1 MIFAFPG
8 RVLCLLAFSL
18 PVGTAGAAGSPGP
31 VPWAASFERI
41 GINQGL
47 SQSVVTSIHQDD
59 LGFLWF
65 GTQEGLNRYD
75 GRSFKVYRHDPRD
88 PESLSSSSIE
98 AIAGDGEG
106 RLWLGTDDGGV
117 NILNPRTGN
126 INVLRHDP
134 SKAQSLS
141 HDRVL
146 DIAFGPDGAAWLGT
160 EEGLNRVSADGS
172 VIDRIGEQPGT
183 DPASKLADKAITSV
197 LAGSDGRIWAGTR
210 ESGLYVLGMDGEVVR
225 YGADEPDA
233 RRLASDQI
241 TDLALGGEGN
251 VWVTT
256 LDGGLD
262 RIRDDGTT
270 VVPTADDSLDL
281 PDTSLTAIHAEEDG
295 SLLVGSDDGYLY
307 RIAPDLRLLGQ
318 YRHTADNPDSI
329 ARGSVEDIY
338 VDRTGVL
345 WVGSYTG
352 GVSKSKSLSGKVA
365 HGVLSPNDSRRL
377 PDKVVRAFWIDE
389 EPRQIWIGTNGGLA
403 RAGPGAE
410 RYEVFRHEEGNPRSL
425 SNNVVYSVLRR
436 QNGELWVGTR
446 RGLNRFRPETGN
458 FERYLKSGDRG
469 LPDNRVRE
477 LVEDSEGRLWV
488 GTEGGLARYE
498 DATDRFRI
506 YRSRRGDSNSLSS
519 DEVTALFADDEGFI
533 WVGTNIAGL
542 NRFDPESGSFR
553 HYEAGPDGLSHHS
566 VWDVKRIDDTVWV
579 GTFSGGLNR
588 IDLSTGK
595 VKRYLERDGLAN
607 NVVYQVIP
615 DGRGRLWLSTNAGI
629 SVLDPDAGQFLNYNP
644 RDGLQ
649 NYEFNSNAGFR
660 DEDGRLYFGGV
671 DGMDII
677 DAPAVEPIST
687 DAVAALTGFQLFNRP
702 VAPANDERIDMD
714 ASIEYADR
722 LTLDYQ
728 AKVFSIGLGALHFVN
743 PDTNQLR
750 YRLNGLHEGWLESN
764 ETLHYVTFNSLAPG
778 DYRLRVQASG
788 RGTEWGPERALD
800 INVTPPPWRSPGAYA
815 AYALIVLLLLAA
827 LVRAYWRR
835 IGAERRQIEKL
846 NAMVADRTIE
856 LEALN
861 EQLKVTNQR
870 LEVATRRDP
879 LTQLANRRELLEW
892 LPREQAAALRAYRDW
907 AGKEASGGEPTH
919 ARLCFLAVDI
929 DDFKQIND
937 TWGHLVGDRI
947 LHSFAQRLKDH
958 CRSSDLAVRWGGE
971 EFLLVM
977 RATGPEEARYLAERI
992 RRTVQT
998 RPVTLDGGEE
1008 VRMTCSIGFACYP
1021 FSTRHPAVGNW
1032 EDIVGLAD
1040 AGLYAAKR
1048 GGKNAWI
1055 GIGCPDDLSSGQVN
1069 SLIHDPEVRQGRGDR
1084 AVFWRSG

>member
-1 MIFAFPG
+1 MIFAFSLRP
-8 RVLCLLAFSL
+8 LCLLALSL
-18 PVGTAGAAGSPGP
+18 PVATAAAADPPGSA
-31 VPWAASFERI
+31 PWAAAFERI
-41 GINQGL
+41 GIDQGL
-47 SQSVVTSIHQDD
+47 SQSVVTSIYQDD
-59 LGFLWF
+59 LGFLWL

-75 GRSFKVYRHDPRD
+75 GRSFKVYRHDPDD

-98 AIAGDGEG
+98 VIAGDGEG

-117 NILNPRTGN
+117 NILDPRTGD
-126 INVLRHDP
+126 ITVLRHDP
-134 SKAQSLS
+134 SKERSLS

-146 DIAFGPDGAAWLGT
+146 DITFGPEDSAWLGT
-160 EEGLNRVSADGS
+160 EAGLDRVSGNGAAVKRLGNGPGS
-172 VIDRIGEQPGT
+172 
-183 DPASKLADKAITSV
+183 ASTLVGKAVTSV
-197 LAGSDGRIWAGTR
+197 LAGDDGEIWAGTR
-210 ESGLYVLGMDGEVVR
+210 ESGLYALRTDGEVVR
-225 YGADEPDA
+225 YGTGDPDV
-233 RRLASDQI
+233 RRLAGDQV
-241 TDLALGGEGN
+241 TDLALGADGT

-262 RIRDDGTT
+262 RIGDDGAA
-270 VVPTADDSLDL
+270 VLSTAGDSVDL
-281 PDTSLTAIHAEEDG
+281 PDTSLTAIHIEEG
-295 SLLVGSDDGYLY
+295 GNLLVGSNDGYLY
-307 RIAPDLRLLGQ
+307 RITPDLRLLGQ

-365 HGVLSPNDSRRL
+365 HGVLGSNDSRRL
-377 PDKVVRAFWIDE
+377 PDKVVRTFWIDE
-389 EPRQIWIGTNGGLA
+389 ELPQFWIGTNGGLA
-403 RAGPGAE
+403 RTRPGAE
-410 RYEVFRHEEGNPRSL
+410 GYEVFRHEEGNPRSL
-425 SNNVVYSVLRR
+425 SNDVVYSVLRR

-446 RGLNRFRPETGN
+446 RGLNRFRPETRD
-458 FERYLKSGDRG
+458 FERYLKNGNRG
-469 LPDNRVRE
+469 LPDDRVRE

-498 DATDRFRI
+498 DARDRFRV
-506 YRSRRGDSNSLSS
+506 YRSRPGDSDSLSS

-542 NRFDPESGSFR
+542 NRLDPESGTFR

-566 VWDVKRIDDTVWV
+566 VWDVRRIDDTVWV

-588 IDLSTGK
+588 IDLSTGT
-595 VKRYLERDGLAN
+595 VTSYMERDGLAN

-629 SVLDPDAGQFLNYNP
+629 SVFESGAGKFLNYNP

-649 NYEFNSNAGFR
+649 NYEFNSNAAFR
-660 DEDGRLYFGGV
+660 DRDGRIYFGGV

-677 DAPAVEPIST
+677 DASAVEPTST
-687 DAVAALTGFQLFNRP
+687 DAVAALTGFQLFNQP
-702 VAPANDERIDMD
+702 VSPANDERVDMN

-722 LTLDYQ
+722 LNLDYQ

-750 YRLNGLHEGWLESN
+750 YRLDGLHDGWLESN
-764 ETLHYVTFNSLAPG
+764 NTLHYVTFNSLAPG
-778 DYRLRVQASG
+778 DYRLRIQASS
-788 RGTEWGPERALD
+788 RGAEWGPERILD
-800 INVTPPPWRSPGAYA
+800 IQVAPPPWRSSGAYA
-815 AYALIVLLLLAA
+815 AYVLVVMLLLAA
-827 LVRAYWRR
+827 VVRAYWRR

-861 EQLKVTNQR
+861 EQLKDTNQR

-892 LPREQAAALRAYRDW
+892 LPREQAAALRAYSDW
-907 AGKEASGGEPTH
+907 SKQGARGPEPTH
-919 ARLCFLAVDI
+919 TRLCFLAVDI
-929 DDFKQIND
+929 DDFKRIND
-937 TWGHLVGDRI
+937 TWGHLAGDKI
-947 LHSFAQRLKDH
+947 LYGFAQRLKDH

-977 RATGPEEARYLAERI
+977 RAMDPDRAQRMAERI
-992 RRTVQT
+992 RRAVET
-998 RPVTLDGGEE
+998 RPVVLEDGREIP
-1008 VRMTCSIGFACYP
+1008 MTCSIGFACYP
-1021 FSTRHPAVGNW
+1021 FSVEHPGVADW
-1032 EDIVGLAD
+1032 EDLVGLAD
-1040 AGLYAAKR
+1040 AALYAAKKE
-1048 GGKNAWI
+1048 GKNGWV
-1055 GIGCPDDLSSGQVN
+1055 GIGCPEGLSPDGVA
-1069 SLIHDPEVRQGRGDR
+1069 SLLRDPEVRQGRGER
-1084 AVFWRSG
+1084 AVIWRSG

>member
-1 MIFAFPG
+1 
-8 RVLCLLAFSL
+8 
-18 PVGTAGAAGSPGP
+18 VGAAGAAGSPGP
-31 VPWAASFERI
+31 VPWAAAFERI
-41 GINQGL
+41 GIDQGL
-47 SQSVVTSIHQDD
+47 SQSVVTSIYQDE

-75 GRSFKVYRHDPRD
+75 GRSFKVYRHDPGD

-98 AIAGDGEG
+98 VIAGDGEG

-117 NILNPRTGN
+117 NILDPRTGD
-126 INVLRHDP
+126 ITVLRHDP
-134 SKAQSLS
+134 SKARSLS

-146 DIAFGPDGAAWLGT
+146 DIAFGPDGSAWLGT
-160 EEGLNRVSADGS
+160 EAGLDRVRGKGAT
-172 VIDRIGEQPGT
+172 VERIGNRSES
-183 DPASKLADKAITSV
+183 ASVLAGKTITSV
-197 LAGSDGRIWAGTR
+197 LAGGDGKIWAGTR
-210 ESGLYVLGMDGEVVR
+210 ESGLYVLEADGNVVR
-225 YGADEPDA
+225 YGAAEPDA
-233 RRLASDQI
+233 RRLAGNQV
-241 TDLALGGEGN
+241 TDLAFDEEGN

-262 RIRDDGTT
+262 RIGDGGIT
-270 VVPTADDSLDL
+270 VLSTADESLEL
-281 PDTSLTAIHAEEDG
+281 PDTSLTAIHVEEDG

-307 RIAPDLRLLGQ
+307 RISPDLRLLA
-318 YRHTADNPDSI
+318 RHRYAADNPDSI
-329 ARGSVEDIY
+329 ARGSIEDIY

-352 GVSKSKSLSGKVA
+352 GISKSKSLSGKVT
-365 HGVLSPNDSRRL
+365 HGILGSNDSRRL
-377 PDKVVRAFWIDE
+377 PDKVVRAFWVDE
-389 EPRQIWIGTNGGLA
+389 EPRQFWIGTNGGLA

-410 RYEVFRHEEGNPRSL
+410 RYEVFRHEDGNPLSL
-425 SNNVVYSVLRR
+425 SNDVVYSVLRR

-446 RGLNRFRPETGN
+446 SGLNRFRPKTGN

-477 LVEDSEGRLWV
+477 LVEDAEGRLWV

-498 DATDRFRI
+498 DARDRFRV
-506 YRSRRGDSNSLSS
+506 YRSSARDSNSLSS

-566 VWDVKRIDDTVWV
+566 VWDVRRIDDTVWV

-588 IDLSTGK
+588 IDLPSGT
-595 VKRYLERDGLAN
+595 VTRYLERDGLAN
-607 NVVYQVIP
+607 NVVYQVVP

-629 SVLDPDAGQFLNYNP
+629 SVFHPDTGKFLNYNP

-660 DEDGRLYFGGV
+660 DKEGRLYFGGV

-677 DAPAVEPIST
+677 DAPAVERTST
-687 DAVAALTGFQLFNRP
+687 DAVAALTGFQLFNQP
-702 VAPANDERIDMD
+702 VASADDERIDMD

-743 PDTNQLR
+743 PDTNHLR
-750 YRLNGLHEGWLESN
+750 YRLDGLHDGWLESN

-788 RGTEWGPERALD
+788 RGTEWGPERVLD
-800 INVTPPPWRSPGAYA
+800 IRVTPPPWRSPGAYA
-815 AYALIVLLLLAA
+815 AYALTALLLLAA

-879 LTQLANRRELLEW
+879 LTQLANRRELLDW

-907 AGKEASGGEPTH
+907 AGKGATHDEPTH

-947 LHSFAQRLKDH
+947 LYSFAQRLKDH

-977 RATGPEEARYLAERI
+977 RATGPEGARYLAERI

-998 RPVTLDGGEE
+998 RPVTLDSGEE

-1021 FSTRHPAVGNW
+1021 FSTRHPDVGDW

-1048 GGKNAWI
+1048 AGKNAWI
-1055 GIGCPDDLSSGQVN
+1055 GIGCPDGLSSGQVN
-1069 SLIHDPEVRQGRGDR
+1069 SLLRDPKVRQGHGDR